1 MIYTAL
7 SHRNSPHQ
15 RTGPFPI
22 YNGEGTTDPVMPDVR
37 TPTGLTRARPIPALF
52 LPDGRNA
59 KKLNKFRGFLMIS
72 GATTA
77 PSLDRSLTRCKC
89 YLHLQ
94 DAEGLTPWVFF
105 SASLGWFGGFPLG
118 W

>member
-37 TPTGLTRARPIPALF
+37 TPTGFDPSP
-52 LPDGRNA
+52 PDGVPRR
-59 KKLNKFRGFLMIS
+59 KLE
-72 GATTA
+72 A
-77 PSLDRSLTRCKC
+77 PSAEQNTLGASRQRCQGLTTGDGGHCLNHIRTPVAQCRYLNSDLSLTER
-89 YLHLQ
+89 
-94 DAEGLTPWVFF
+94 PV
-105 SASLGWFGGFPLG
+105 ASLLWPLI
-118 W
+118 